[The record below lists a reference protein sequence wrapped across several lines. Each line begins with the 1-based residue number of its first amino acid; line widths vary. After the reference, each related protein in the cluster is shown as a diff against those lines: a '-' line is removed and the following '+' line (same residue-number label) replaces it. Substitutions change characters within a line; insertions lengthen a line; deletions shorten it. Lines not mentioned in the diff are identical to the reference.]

1 MPVANEPAEIRVC
14 DGDVSVPSTT
24 VPSIVVLG
32 NMAGGRPLI
41 AVAVGYKPVE
51 RITLV
56 LELGTG
62 KNIKQHLGEHLDED
76 SDRKKMYIVVSRPVS
91 TSTYRLPSTSR
102 TSLGV
107 C

>member
-1 MPVANEPAEIRVC
+1 MANEPAETRVC

-24 VPSIVVLG
+24 VPGIAVLG
-32 NMAGGRPLI
+32 NMAGGKPLI
-41 AVAVGYKPVE
+41 AVAVGNKPVE
-51 RITLV
+51 RTTPV

-62 KNIKQHLGEHLDED
+62 KNVKQHSGEHLDED
-76 SDRKKMYIVVSRPVS
+76 SDRKKMYVVVSRPVS